1 MKLHIFL
8 LALPLFCIGLAKAQ
22 QTNPKPEVIPSVQ
35 QWEGKTGFFVLSQ
48 NTQIIVDKNFPQ
60 LESYISV
67 FINDLR
73 TEYGIRNQ
81 FKFVQPQSS
90 YIFFTLSSDT
100 SIPEE
105 GYRID
110 IDENITVTASNTKGI
125 FWATRTL
132 LQMLENGGTNLP
144 KGTIN
149 DFPMYSH
156 RGFMLDVGRKFF
168 TIDYLRDY
176 IKILSYYK
184 INEFQIHLN
193 DNGFKV
199 FYNDDWDKT
208 YSAFRLQSDVFP
220 GLAAKDGHYTKD
232 EFRDL
237 QRMGMLYGV
246 NVIPEIDVP
255 AHSLAFTHY
264 KPEIGSDKYGRDHLD
279 LYHPETYKFVDA
291 LYAEYLNGGN
301 PVFVGA
307 DVHIGTDEYDKRE
320 SEKYREFTDRY
331 LKYIQKLG
339 KNVRMWGGLRWLK
352 GETPV
357 HSENVVV
364 NAWSY
369 DWVDPEL
376 SLKDGYKL
384 ISTCDT
390 WLYIV
395 PAAGYYRDFLDE
407 KWLYEEWT
415 PEKVNRKETL
425 AEGTKGLLGGMFAV
439 WNDHCG
445 NGISQQDVHIR
456 TLPAVKVLAEKM
468 WKRNTSVNFDTFK
481 KLSDRMGE
489 APQVNL
495 SGKISSKTNL
505 VMHYALNSKKEKDL
519 SENEYNELQRNKIA
533 INKKD
538 KSLIF
543 KSKESFIK
551 TPILEIGYDYR
562 VDFSLLLLEK
572 TIDGATL
579 FEGHDSK
586 IHIKKEGEQFQIGF
600 SRDGYTYYF
609 AEKFGFGKWYNFGI
623 SGDYKGTS
631 LYVNGKQSERLEG
644 KTHST
649 NNGKNKIYIQ
659 QTLIFPLQYI
669 GSSNQNSFQGRIKN
683 LKINK
688 L

>member
-1 MKLHIFL
+1 MKLQKILFIFSL
-8 LALPLFCIGLAKAQ
+8 LVAISLKAQ
-22 QTNPKPEVIPSVQ
+22 TNSAPQVIPSIQ
-35 QWEGKTGFFVLSQ
+35 QWEGKTGYFTFSE
-48 NTQIIVDKNFPQ
+48 NTPLVVDKNFPQ

-67 FINDLR
+67 FSNDLQSI
-73 TEYGIRNQ
+73 YN
-81 FKFVQPQSS
+81 FKAAVTLAQVKPQSV
-90 YIFFTLSSDT
+90 FFTLSSEAA
-100 SIPEE
+100 IPEE
-105 GYRID
+105 GYRIN
-110 IDENITVTASNTKGI
+110 IDENIIVTASSTKGI

-132 LQMLENGGTNLP
+132 LQMLENGGNRLP
-144 KGTIN
+144 KGIIN

-237 QRMGMLYGV
+237 QKMGMLYGV

-264 KPEIGSDKYGRDHLD
+264 KPEIGSDKYGKDHLD

-291 LYAEYLNGGN
+291 LYAEYLSGEN

-307 DVHIGTDEYDKRE
+307 DVHIGTDEYDKGE

-376 SLKDGYKL
+376 SLKEGYKL

-425 AEGTKGLLGGMFAV
+425 PEGTKGLLGGMFAV

-456 TLPAVKVLAEKM
+456 TLPAVKVLSEKM
-468 WKRNTSVNFDTFK
+468 WKRSTSVNFDTFK

-495 SGKISSKTNL
+495 SGKVTSKTNL

-519 SENEYNELQRNKIA
+519 SENGYNELQRNKIG
-533 INKKD
+533 ISKKD
-538 KSLIF
+538 NSLVF
-543 KSKESFIK
+543 KSEESFIK

-562 VDFSLLLLEK
+562 VDFNLFLSPK
-572 TIDGATL
+572 TIDDAIL
-579 FEGHDSK
+579 FEGRDSK
-586 IHIKKEGEQFQIGF
+586 VIIKKEGNQFQLGF
-600 SRDGYTYYF
+600 NRDGYTYYF
-609 AEKFGFGKWYNFGI
+609 AEKFDFEKWYELGI

-659 QTLIFPLQYI
+659 QTLVFPLQYI
-669 GSSNQNSFQGRIKN
+669 GSSNQKSFQGKIKN
-683 LKINK
+683 LKAIK

>member
-1 MKLHIFL
+1 MKLQKILFIFSL
-8 LALPLFCIGLAKAQ
+8 LVAISLKAQ
-22 QTNPKPEVIPSVQ
+22 TNLAPQVIPSIQ
-35 QWEGKTGFFVLSQ
+35 QWEGKTGYFTFSE
-48 NTQIIVDKNFPQ
+48 NTPLIVDKNFPQ

-67 FINDLR
+67 FSNDLQSL
-73 TEYGIRNQ
+73 YN
-81 FKFVQPQSS
+81 FKAAVTLAQAKPQSV
-90 YIFFTLSSDT
+90 FFTLSSET
-100 SIPEE
+100 AIPEE
-105 GYRID
+105 GYRIN
-110 IDENITVTASNTKGI
+110 IDENIIVTASSTKGI

-132 LQMLENGGTNLP
+132 LQMLENGGSRLP
-144 KGTIN
+144 KGIIN

-237 QRMGMLYGV
+237 QKMGMLYCV

-264 KPEIGSDKYGRDHLD
+264 KPEIGSDKYGKDHLD

-291 LYAEYLNGGN
+291 LYAEYLSGEN

-307 DVHIGTDEYDKRE
+307 DVHIGTDEYDKGE

-376 SLKDGYKL
+376 SLKEGYKL

-425 AEGTKGLLGGMFAV
+425 PEGTKGLLGGMFAV

-456 TLPAVKVLAEKM
+456 TLPAVKVLSEKM
-468 WKRNTSVNFDTFK
+468 WKRNTSANFDTFK

-495 SGKISSKTNL
+495 SGKVASKTNL

-519 SENEYNELQRNKIA
+519 SENGYNELQRNKIG
-533 INKKD
+533 ISKKD
-538 KSLIF
+538 NSLVF
-543 KSKESFIK
+543 KSEESFIK

-562 VDFSLLLLEK
+562 VDFNLFLNPK
-572 TIDGATL
+572 TIDDAIL
-579 FEGHDSK
+579 FEGRDSK
-586 IHIKKEGEQFQIGF
+586 VIIKKEGNQFQIGF

-609 AEKFGFGKWYNFGI
+609 AEKFNFEKWYELGI

-659 QTLIFPLQYI
+659 QTLVFPLQYI
-669 GSSNQNSFQGRIKN
+669 GSSNQKSFQGKIKN
-683 LKINK
+683 LKVIN

>member
-1 MKLHIFL
+1 MKLQKILLIFTL
-8 LALPLFCIGLAKAQ
+8 LVAISLKAQ
-22 QTNPKPEVIPSVQ
+22 TNSAPQVIPSIQ
-35 QWEGKTGFFVLSQ
+35 QWEGKTGYFTFSE
-48 NTQIIVDKNFPQ
+48 NTPLIVDKNFPQ

-67 FINDLR
+67 FSNDLQSL
-73 TEYGIRNQ
+73 YN
-81 FKFVQPQSS
+81 FKAAVTLAQAKPQSV
-90 YIFFTLSSDT
+90 FFTLSSET
-100 SIPEE
+100 AIPEE
-105 GYRID
+105 GYRIN
-110 IDENITVTASNTKGI
+110 IDENIIITASSTKGI

-132 LQMLENGGTNLP
+132 LQMLENGGNRLP
-144 KGTIN
+144 KGIIN

-237 QRMGMLYGV
+237 QKMGMLYGV

-264 KPEIGSDKYGRDHLD
+264 KPEIGSDKYGKDHLD

-291 LYAEYLNGGN
+291 LYAEYLSGEN

-307 DVHIGTDEYDKRE
+307 DVHIGTDEYDKGE

-376 SLKDGYKL
+376 SLKEGYKL

-425 AEGTKGLLGGMFAV
+425 PEGTKGLLGGMFAV

-456 TLPAVKVLAEKM
+456 TLPAVKVLSEKM

-495 SGKISSKTNL
+495 SGKVASKTNL
-505 VMHYALNSKKEKDL
+505 VMHYALNGKKEKDL
-519 SENEYNELQRNKIA
+519 SENGYNELQRNKIG
-533 INKKD
+533 ISKKD
-538 KSLIF
+538 NSLVF
-543 KSKESFIK
+543 KSEESFIK

-562 VDFSLLLLEK
+562 VDFNLFLSPK
-572 TIDGATL
+572 TIDDAIL
-579 FEGHDSK
+579 FEGRDSK
-586 IHIKKEGEQFQIGF
+586 VIIKKEGNQFQLGF
-600 SRDGYTYYF
+600 NRDGYTYYF
-609 AEKFGFGKWYNFGI
+609 AEKFDFEKWYELGI

-659 QTLIFPLQYI
+659 QTLVFPLQYI
-669 GSSNQNSFQGRIKN
+669 GSSNQKSFQGKIKN
-683 LKINK
+683 LKVIK

>member
-1 MKLHIFL
+1 MKLQKILLIFSL
-8 LALPLFCIGLAKAQ
+8 LVAISLRA
-22 QTNPKPEVIPSVQ
+22 QTNPVPQVIPSIQ
-35 QWEGKTGFFVLSQ
+35 QWEGKAGYFTFSE
-48 NTQIIVDKNFPQ
+48 NTPLVVDKNFPQ

-67 FINDLR
+67 FSNDLQSL
-73 TEYGIRNQ
+73 YN
-81 FKFVQPQSS
+81 FKAAVTLAQAKPQSV
-90 YIFFTLSSDT
+90 FFTLSSET
-100 SIPEE
+100 AIPEE
-105 GYRID
+105 GYRIN
-110 IDENITVTASNTKGI
+110 IDENIIVTASNTKGI

-132 LQMLENGGTNLP
+132 LQMLENGGNRLP
-144 KGTIN
+144 KGIIN

-237 QRMGMLYGV
+237 QKMGMLYGV

-264 KPEIGSDKYGRDHLD
+264 KPEIGSDKYGKDHLD

-291 LYAEYLNGGN
+291 LYAEYLSGEN

-307 DVHIGTDEYDKRE
+307 DVHIGTDEYDKGE

-376 SLKDGYKL
+376 SLKEGYKL

-425 AEGTKGLLGGMFAV
+425 PEGTKGLLGGMFAV

-456 TLPAVKVLAEKM
+456 TLPAVKVLSEKM

-481 KLSDRMGE
+481 KLSDQMGE

-495 SGKISSKTNL
+495 SGKVTSKTNL
-505 VMHYALNSKKEKDL
+505 VMHYTLNSKKERDL
-519 SENEYNELQRNKIA
+519 SENGYNELQRNKIG

-538 KSLIF
+538 NSLVF
-543 KSKESFIK
+543 KSEESFIK

-562 VDFSLLLLEK
+562 VDFNLFLSPK
-572 TIDGATL
+572 TIDDAIL
-579 FEGHDSK
+579 FEGRDSK
-586 IHIKKEGEQFQIGF
+586 VIIKKEGNQFQIGF

-609 AEKFGFGKWYNFGI
+609 AEKFDFEKWYELGI

-659 QTLIFPLQYI
+659 QTLVFPLQYI
-669 GSSNQNSFQGRIKN
+669 GSSNQKSFQGKIKN
-683 LKINK
+683 VKVIK

>member
-1 MKLHIFL
+1 MKLQKILFIFSL
-8 LALPLFCIGLAKAQ
+8 LVAISLKAQ
-22 QTNPKPEVIPSVQ
+22 TNSAPQVIPSIQ
-35 QWEGKTGFFVLSQ
+35 QWEGKTGYFTFSE
-48 NTQIIVDKNFPQ
+48 NTPLVVDKNFPQ

-67 FINDLR
+67 FSNDLQSL
-73 TEYGIRNQ
+73 YN
-81 FKFVQPQSS
+81 FKVAVTLAPAKPQSV
-90 YIFFTLSSDT
+90 FFTLSSET
-100 SIPEE
+100 AIPEE
-105 GYRID
+105 GYRIN
-110 IDENITVTASNTKGI
+110 IDENIIVTASSTKGI

-132 LQMLENGGTNLP
+132 LQMLENGGNRLP
-144 KGTIN
+144 KGIID

-237 QRMGMLYGV
+237 QKMGMLYGV

-264 KPEIGSDKYGRDHLD
+264 KPEIGSDKYGKDHLD

-291 LYAEYLNGGN
+291 LYAEYLSGEN

-307 DVHIGTDEYDKRE
+307 DVHIGTDEYDKGE

-376 SLKDGYKL
+376 SLKEGYKL

-425 AEGTKGLLGGMFAV
+425 PEGTKGLLGGMFAV

-456 TLPAVKVLAEKM
+456 TLPAVKVLSEKM

-495 SGKISSKTNL
+495 SGKVASKTNL

-519 SENEYNELQRNKIA
+519 SENGYNELQRNKIG
-533 INKKD
+533 ISKKD
-538 KSLIF
+538 NSLVF
-543 KSKESFIK
+543 KSEESFIK

-562 VDFSLLLLEK
+562 VDFNLFLSPK
-572 TIDGATL
+572 TIDDAIL
-579 FEGHDSK
+579 FEGRDSK
-586 IHIKKEGEQFQIGF
+586 VIIKKEGNQFQLGF
-600 SRDGYTYYF
+600 NRDGYTYYF
-609 AEKFGFGKWYNFGI
+609 AEKFDFEKWYELGI

-659 QTLIFPLQYI
+659 QTLVFPLQHI
-669 GSSNQNSFQGRIKN
+669 GSSNQKSFQGKIKN
-683 LKINK
+683 LKVRK

>member
-1 MKLHIFL
+1 MKLQKILFIFSL
-8 LALPLFCIGLAKAQ
+8 LVAISLKAQ
-22 QTNPKPEVIPSVQ
+22 TNSAPQVIPSIQ
-35 QWEGKTGFFVLSQ
+35 QWEGKTGYFTFSE
-48 NTQIIVDKNFPQ
+48 NTPLVVDKNFPQ

-67 FINDLR
+67 FSNDLQSI
-73 TEYGIRNQ
+73 YN
-81 FKFVQPQSS
+81 FKAAVTLAQVKPQSV
-90 YIFFTLSSDT
+90 FFTLSSEAA
-100 SIPEE
+100 IPEE
-105 GYRID
+105 GYRIN
-110 IDENITVTASNTKGI
+110 IDENIIVTASSTKGI

-132 LQMLENGGTNLP
+132 LQMLENGGNRLP
-144 KGTIN
+144 KGIIN

-237 QRMGMLYGV
+237 QKMGMLYGV

-264 KPEIGSDKYGRDHLD
+264 KPEIGSDKYGKDHLD

-291 LYAEYLNGGN
+291 LYAEYLSGEN

-307 DVHIGTDEYDKRE
+307 DVHIGTDEYDKGE

-376 SLKDGYKL
+376 SLKEGYKL

-425 AEGTKGLLGGMFAV
+425 PEGTKGLLGGMFAV

-456 TLPAVKVLAEKM
+456 TLPAVKVLSEKM

-495 SGKISSKTNL
+495 SGKVTSKTNL

-519 SENEYNELQRNKIA
+519 SENGYDELQRNKIG
-533 INKKD
+533 ISKKD
-538 KSLIF
+538 NSLVF
-543 KSKESFIK
+543 KSEESFIK

-562 VDFSLLLLEK
+562 VDFNLFLNPK
-572 TIDGATL
+572 TVDDAIL
-579 FEGHDSK
+579 FEGRDSK
-586 IHIKKEGEQFQIGF
+586 VIIKKEGNQFQIGF

-609 AEKFGFGKWYNFGI
+609 AEKFDFEKWYELGI

-659 QTLIFPLQYI
+659 QTLVFPLQYI
-669 GSSNQNSFQGRIKN
+669 GSSNQKSFQGKIKN
-683 LKINK
+683 LKAIK

>member
-1 MKLHIFL
+1 MKLQKILFIFSL
-8 LALPLFCIGLAKAQ
+8 LVAISLKAQ
-22 QTNPKPEVIPSVQ
+22 TNSAPQVIPSIQ
-35 QWEGKTGFFVLSQ
+35 QWEGKTGYFTFSE
-48 NTQIIVDKNFPQ
+48 NTPLVVDKNFPQ

-67 FINDLR
+67 FSNDLQSI
-73 TEYGIRNQ
+73 YN
-81 FKFVQPQSS
+81 FKAAVTLAQAKPQSV
-90 YIFFTLSSDT
+90 FFTLSSET
-100 SIPEE
+100 AIPEE
-105 GYRID
+105 GYRIN
-110 IDENITVTASNTKGI
+110 IDENIIVTASSTKGI

-132 LQMLENGGTNLP
+132 LQMLENGGNRLP
-144 KGTIN
+144 KGIIN

-237 QRMGMLYGV
+237 QKMGMLYGV

-264 KPEIGSDKYGRDHLD
+264 KPEIGSDKYGKDHLD

-291 LYAEYLNGGN
+291 LYAEYLSGENH
-301 PVFVGA
+301 VFVGA
-307 DVHIGTDEYDKRE
+307 DVHIGTDEYDKGE

-376 SLKDGYKL
+376 SLKEGYKL

-425 AEGTKGLLGGMFAV
+425 PEGTKGLLGGMFAV

-456 TLPAVKVLAEKM
+456 TLPAVKVLSEKM

-495 SGKISSKTNL
+495 SGKVASKTNL
-505 VMHYALNSKKEKDL
+505 VMHYALNSKKEKDF
-519 SENEYNELQRNKIA
+519 SENGYNELQRNKIG
-533 INKKD
+533 ISKKD
-538 KSLIF
+538 NSLVF
-543 KSKESFIK
+543 KSEESFIK

-562 VDFSLLLLEK
+562 VDFNLFLNPK
-572 TIDGATL
+572 TVDDAIL
-579 FEGHDSK
+579 FEGRDSK
-586 IHIKKEGEQFQIGF
+586 VIIKKEGNQFQIGF

-609 AEKFGFGKWYNFGI
+609 AEKFDFEKWYELGI

-659 QTLIFPLQYI
+659 QTLVFPLQYI
-669 GSSNQNSFQGRIKN
+669 GSSNQKSFQGKIKN
-683 LKINK
+683 LKVIN

>member
-1 MKLHIFL
+1 MKLQKILLIFTL
-8 LALPLFCIGLAKAQ
+8 LVAINLKAQ
-22 QTNPKPEVIPSVQ
+22 TNSAPQVIPSIQ
-35 QWEGKTGFFVLSQ
+35 QWEGKTGYFTFSE
-48 NTQIIVDKNFPQ
+48 NTPLIVDKNFPQ

-67 FINDLR
+67 FSNDLQSL
-73 TEYGIRNQ
+73 YN
-81 FKFVQPQSS
+81 FKAAVTLAQAKPQS
-90 YIFFTLSSDT
+90 IFFTLSSET
-100 SIPEE
+100 AIPEE
-105 GYRID
+105 GYRIN
-110 IDENITVTASNTKGI
+110 IDENIIVTASSTKGI

-132 LQMLENGGTNLP
+132 LQMLENGGNRLP
-144 KGTIN
+144 KGIIN

-220 GLAAKDGHYTKD
+220 GLAAKDGHYTKN

-237 QRMGMLYGV
+237 QKMGMLYGV

-264 KPEIGSDKYGRDHLD
+264 KPEIGSDKYGKDHLD
-279 LYHPETYKFVDA
+279 LYHPGTYKFVDA
-291 LYAEYLNGGN
+291 LYAEYLSGEN

-307 DVHIGTDEYDKRE
+307 DVHIGTDEYDKGE

-357 HSENVVV
+357 HSENVIV

-376 SLKDGYKL
+376 SLKEGYKL

-425 AEGTKGLLGGMFAV
+425 PEGTKGLLGGMFAV

-456 TLPAVKVLAEKM
+456 TLPAVKVLSEKM

-495 SGKISSKTNL
+495 SGKVTSKTNL

-519 SENEYNELQRNKIA
+519 SENGYNELQRNKIG
-533 INKKD
+533 ISKKD
-538 KSLIF
+538 NSLVF
-543 KSKESFIK
+543 KSEESFVK

-562 VDFSLLLLEK
+562 VDFNLFLNPK
-572 TIDGATL
+572 TIDDAIL
-579 FEGHDSK
+579 FEGRDSK
-586 IHIKKEGEQFQIGF
+586 VIIKKEGNQFQIGF

-609 AEKFGFGKWYNFGI
+609 AEKFNFEKWYEFGI

-631 LYVNGKQSERLEG
+631 IYVNGKQSERLEG

-659 QTLIFPLQYI
+659 QTLVFPLQYI
-669 GSSNQNSFQGRIKN
+669 GSSNQKSFQGKIKN
-683 LKINK
+683 LKVIK

>member
-1 MKLHIFL
+1 MKLQKILLIFTL
-8 LALPLFCIGLAKAQ
+8 LVAINLKAQ
-22 QTNPKPEVIPSVQ
+22 TNSAPQVIPSIQ
-35 QWEGKTGFFVLSQ
+35 QWEGKTGYFTFSE
-48 NTQIIVDKNFPQ
+48 NTPLIVDKNFPQ

-67 FINDLR
+67 FSNDLQSL
-73 TEYGIRNQ
+73 YN
-81 FKFVQPQSS
+81 FKAAVTLAQAKPQS
-90 YIFFTLSSDT
+90 IFFTLSSET
-100 SIPEE
+100 AIPEE
-105 GYRID
+105 GYRIN
-110 IDENITVTASNTKGI
+110 IDENIIVTASSTKGI

-132 LQMLENGGTNLP
+132 LQMLENGGNRLP
-144 KGTIN
+144 KGIIN

-220 GLAAKDGHYTKD
+220 GLAAKDGHYTKN

-237 QRMGMLYGV
+237 QKMGMLYGV

-264 KPEIGSDKYGRDHLD
+264 KPEIGSDKYGKDHLD
-279 LYHPETYKFVDA
+279 LYHPGTYKFVDA
-291 LYAEYLNGGN
+291 LYAEYLSGEN

-307 DVHIGTDEYDKRE
+307 DVHIGTDEYDKGE

-357 HSENVVV
+357 HSENVIV

-376 SLKDGYKL
+376 SLKEGYKL

-425 AEGTKGLLGGMFAV
+425 PEGTKGLLGGMFAV

-456 TLPAVKVLAEKM
+456 TLPAVKVLSEKM

-495 SGKISSKTNL
+495 SGKVTSKTNL

-519 SENEYNELQRNKIA
+519 SENGYNELQRNKIG
-533 INKKD
+533 ISKKD
-538 KSLIF
+538 NSLVF
-543 KSKESFIK
+543 KSEESFVK

-562 VDFSLLLLEK
+562 VDFNLFLNPK
-572 TIDGATL
+572 TIDDAIL
-579 FEGHDSK
+579 FEGRDSK
-586 IHIKKEGEQFQIGF
+586 VIIKKK
-600 SRDGYTYYF
+600 
-609 AEKFGFGKWYNFGI
+609 AI
-623 SGDYKGTS
+623 SSK
-631 LYVNGKQSERLEG
+631 
-644 KTHST
+644 
-649 NNGKNKIYIQ
+649 
-659 QTLIFPLQYI
+659 
-669 GSSNQNSFQGRIKN
+669 
-683 LKINK
+683 
-688 L
+688 

>member
-1 MKLHIFL
+1 MKLQKILLIFVL
-8 LALPLFCIGLAKAQ
+8 LVAISLKAQ
-22 QTNPKPEVIPSVQ
+22 INSVPQVIPSIQ
-35 QWEGKTGFFVLSQ
+35 QWEGKTGYFTFSE
-48 NTQIIVDKNFPQ
+48 NTPLIVDKNFPQ

-67 FINDLR
+67 FSNDLQSL
-73 TEYGIRNQ
+73 YN
-81 FKFVQPQSS
+81 FKAEITLAQAKPQSV
-90 YIFFTLSSDT
+90 FFTLSSET
-100 SIPEE
+100 AIPEE
-105 GYRID
+105 GYRIN
-110 IDENITVTASNTKGI
+110 IDENIIITASSTKGI

-132 LQMLENGGTNLP
+132 LQMLENGGNRLP
-144 KGTIN
+144 KGIIN

-220 GLAAKDGHYTKD
+220 ELAAKDGHYTKD

-237 QRMGMLYGV
+237 QKMGMFYGV

-264 KPEIGSDKYGRDHLD
+264 KPEIGSDKYGKDHLD

-291 LYAEYLNGGN
+291 LYAEYLSGEN

-307 DVHIGTDEYDKRE
+307 DVHIGTDEYDKGE

-376 SLKDGYKL
+376 SLKEGYKL

-425 AEGTKGLLGGMFAV
+425 PEGTKGLLGGMFAV

-456 TLPAVKVLAEKM
+456 TLPAVKVLSEKM

-495 SGKISSKTNL
+495 SGKVASRTNL

-519 SENEYNELQRNKIA
+519 SENGYNELQRNKIG
-533 INKKD
+533 ISKKD
-538 KSLIF
+538 NSLVF
-543 KSKESFIK
+543 KSEESFIK

-562 VDFSLLLLEK
+562 VDFNLFLSPK
-572 TIDGATL
+572 TIDDAIL
-579 FEGHDSK
+579 FEGRDSK
-586 IHIKKEGEQFQIGF
+586 VIIKKEGNQFQLGF
-600 SRDGYTYYF
+600 NRDGYTYYF
-609 AEKFGFGKWYNFGI
+609 AEKFDFEKWYELGI

-659 QTLIFPLQYI
+659 QTLVFPLQYI
-669 GSSNQNSFQGRIKN
+669 GSSNQKSFQGKIKN
-683 LKINK
+683 LKAIK

>member
-1 MKLHIFL
+1 MKLQKILFIFSL
-8 LALPLFCIGLAKAQ
+8 LVAISLKAQ
-22 QTNPKPEVIPSVQ
+22 TNLAPQVIPSIQ
-35 QWEGKTGFFVLSQ
+35 QWEGKTGYFTFSE
-48 NTQIIVDKNFPQ
+48 NTPLIVDKNFPQ

-67 FINDLR
+67 FSNDLQSLYNFR
-73 TEYGIRNQ
+73 TAVTLAQ
-81 FKFVQPQSS
+81 AKPQS
-90 YIFFTLSSDT
+90 IFFTLSSET
-100 SIPEE
+100 AIPEE
-105 GYRID
+105 GYRIN
-110 IDENITVTASNTKGI
+110 IDENIIVTASSTKGI

-132 LQMLENGGTNLP
+132 LQMLENGGNRLP
-144 KGTIN
+144 KGIIN

-237 QRMGMLYGV
+237 QKMGMLYGV

-291 LYAEYLNGGN
+291 LYAEYLSGEN

-307 DVHIGTDEYDKRE
+307 DVHIGTDEYDKGE

-369 DWVDPEL
+369 DWVNPEL
-376 SLKDGYKL
+376 SLKEGYKL

-425 AEGTKGLLGGMFAV
+425 PEGTKGLLGGMFAV

-456 TLPAVKVLAEKM
+456 TLPAVKVLSEKM

-495 SGKISSKTNL
+495 SGKVTSKTNL
-505 VMHYALNSKKEKDL
+505 VIHYALNSKKERDL
-519 SENEYNELQRNKIA
+519 SENGYNELQQNKIG
-533 INKKD
+533 ISKKD
-538 KSLIF
+538 NSLVF
-543 KSKESFIK
+543 KSEESFIK

-562 VDFSLLLLEK
+562 VDFNLFLNPK
-572 TIDGATL
+572 TIDDAIL
-579 FEGHDSK
+579 FEGRDSK
-586 IHIKKEGEQFQIGF
+586 VIIKKERNQFQIGF

-609 AEKFGFGKWYNFGI
+609 AEKFDFEKWYELGI

-644 KTHST
+644 KTYST

-659 QTLIFPLQYI
+659 QTLVFPLQYI
-669 GSSNQNSFQGRIKN
+669 GSSNQKSFQGKIKN
-683 LKINK
+683 LKVIK

>member
-1 MKLHIFL
+1 MKLQKILLIFSL
-8 LALPLFCIGLAKAQ
+8 LVAISLKAQ
-22 QTNPKPEVIPSVQ
+22 TNSAPQVIPSIQ
-35 QWEGKTGFFVLSQ
+35 QWEGKTGYFTFSE
-48 NTQIIVDKNFPQ
+48 NTPLIVDKNFPQ

-67 FINDLR
+67 FSNDLQSL
-73 TEYGIRNQ
+73 YN
-81 FKFVQPQSS
+81 FKTAVTLAQAKPQS
-90 YIFFTLSSDT
+90 IFFTLSSET
-100 SIPEE
+100 AIPEE
-105 GYRID
+105 GYRIN
-110 IDENITVTASNTKGI
+110 IDENIIVTASSTKGI

-132 LQMLENGGTNLP
+132 LQMLENGGNLLP
-144 KGTIN
+144 KGIIN

-237 QRMGMLYGV
+237 QKMGMLYGV

-264 KPEIGSDKYGRDHLD
+264 KPEIGSDKYGKDHLD
-279 LYHPETYKFVDA
+279 LYNPETYKFVNA
-291 LYAEYLNGGN
+291 LYAEYLSGEN

-307 DVHIGTDEYDKRE
+307 DVHIGTDEYDKGE

-376 SLKDGYKL
+376 SLKEGYKL

-425 AEGTKGLLGGMFAV
+425 PEGTKGLLGGMFAV

-456 TLPAVKVLAEKM
+456 TLPAVKVLSEKM

-489 APQVNL
+489 APHVNL
-495 SGKISSKTNL
+495 SGKVASKTNL

-519 SENEYNELQRNKIA
+519 SENGYNELQRNKIG
-533 INKKD
+533 ISKKD
-538 KSLIF
+538 NSLVF

-562 VDFSLLLLEK
+562 VDFNLFLNPK
-572 TIDGATL
+572 TIDDAIL
-579 FEGHDSK
+579 FEGRDSK
-586 IHIKKEGEQFQIGF
+586 VIIKKEGNQFQIGF

-609 AEKFGFGKWYNFGI
+609 AEKFDFEKWYELGI

-659 QTLIFPLQYI
+659 QTLVFPLQYI
-669 GSSNQNSFQGRIKN
+669 GSSNQKSFQGKIKN
-683 LKINK
+683 VKVIK

>member
-1 MKLHIFL
+1 MKLQKILLIFVL
-8 LALPLFCIGLAKAQ
+8 LVAISLKAQ
-22 QTNPKPEVIPSVQ
+22 TNSAPQVIPSIQ
-35 QWEGKTGFFVLSQ
+35 QWEGKTGYFTFSE
-48 NTQIIVDKNFPQ
+48 NTPLIVDKNFPQ

-67 FINDLR
+67 FSNDLQSL
-73 TEYGIRNQ
+73 YN
-81 FKFVQPQSS
+81 FKAAVTLAQAKPQS
-90 YIFFTLSSDT
+90 IFFTLSSKT
-100 SIPEE
+100 TIPEE
-105 GYRID
+105 GYRIN
-110 IDENITVTASNTKGI
+110 IDENIIVTASSTKGI

-132 LQMLENGGTNLP
+132 LQMLENGGNRIP
-144 KGTIN
+144 KGIIN

-208 YSAFRLQSDVFP
+208 YSAFRLQSDIFP
-220 GLAAKDGHYTKD
+220 GLAAKNGHYTKD

-237 QRMGMLYGV
+237 QKMGMLYGV

-264 KPEIGSDKYGRDHLD
+264 KPEIGSDKYGKDHLD

-291 LYAEYLNGGN
+291 LYAEYLSGEN

-307 DVHIGTDEYDKRE
+307 DVHIGTDEYDKGE

-376 SLKDGYKL
+376 SLKEGYKL

-425 AEGTKGLLGGMFAV
+425 PEGTKGLLGGMFAV

-456 TLPAVKVLAEKM
+456 TLPAVKVLSEKM

-495 SGKISSKTNL
+495 SGKVASKTNL

-519 SENEYNELQRNKIA
+519 SENGYNELQRNKIG
-533 INKKD
+533 ISKKD
-538 KSLIF
+538 NSLVF
-543 KSKESFIK
+543 KSEESFIK

-562 VDFSLLLLEK
+562 VDFNLFLSPK
-572 TIDGATL
+572 TIDDTIL
-579 FEGHDSK
+579 FEGRNSK
-586 IHIKKEGEQFQIGF
+586 VIIKKEGNQFQIGF

-609 AEKFGFGKWYNFGI
+609 AEKFNFEKWYELGI

-659 QTLIFPLQYI
+659 QTLVFPLQYI
-669 GSSNQNSFQGRIKN
+669 GSSNQKSFQGKVKN
-683 LKINK
+683 LKVIK

>member
-1 MKLHIFL
+1 MKLQKILLIFSL
-8 LALPLFCIGLAKAQ
+8 LVAISLKAQ
-22 QTNPKPEVIPSVQ
+22 TNSAPQVIPSIQ
-35 QWEGKTGFFVLSQ
+35 QWEGKTGYFTFSE
-48 NTQIIVDKNFPQ
+48 NTPLVVDKNFPQ

-67 FINDLR
+67 FSNDLQSI
-73 TEYGIRNQ
+73 YN
-81 FKFVQPQSS
+81 FKAAVTLAQAKPQSV
-90 YIFFTLSSDT
+90 FFTLSSET
-100 SIPEE
+100 AIPEE
-105 GYRID
+105 GYRIN
-110 IDENITVTASNTKGI
+110 IDENIIVTASSIKGI

-132 LQMLENGGTNLP
+132 LQMLENGGNRLP
-144 KGTIN
+144 KGIIN

-237 QRMGMLYGV
+237 QKMGMLYGV

-264 KPEIGSDKYGRDHLD
+264 KPEIGSDKYGKDHLD

-291 LYAEYLNGGN
+291 LYAEYLSGEN

-307 DVHIGTDEYDKRE
+307 DVHIGTDEYDKGE

-376 SLKDGYKL
+376 SLKEGYKL

-425 AEGTKGLLGGMFAV
+425 PEGTKGLLGGMFAV

-456 TLPAVKVLAEKM
+456 TLPAVKVLSEKM

-481 KLSDRMGE
+481 KLSDQMGE

-495 SGKISSKTNL
+495 SGKVASKTNL

-519 SENEYNELQRNKIA
+519 SENGYNELQRNKID
-533 INKKD
+533 ISKKD
-538 KSLIF
+538 NSLVF
-543 KSKESFIK
+543 KSEESFIK

-562 VDFSLLLLEK
+562 VDFNLFLSPK
-572 TIDGATL
+572 TTDDAIL
-579 FEGHDSK
+579 FEGRDSK
-586 IHIKKEGEQFQIGF
+586 VIIKKEGNQFQLGF
-600 SRDGYTYYF
+600 NRDGYTYYF
-609 AEKFGFGKWYNFGI
+609 AEKFNFEKWYELGI

-659 QTLIFPLQYI
+659 QTLVFPLQHI
-669 GSSNQNSFQGRIKN
+669 GSSNQKSFQGKIKN
-683 LKINK
+683 LKVIK

>member
-1 MKLHIFL
+1 MKLQKILFIFSL
-8 LALPLFCIGLAKAQ
+8 LVAISLKAQ
-22 QTNPKPEVIPSVQ
+22 TNSAPQVIPSIQ
-35 QWEGKTGFFVLSQ
+35 QWEGKTGYFTFSE
-48 NTQIIVDKNFPQ
+48 NTPLVVDKNFPQ

-67 FINDLR
+67 FSNDLQSI
-73 TEYGIRNQ
+73 YN
-81 FKFVQPQSS
+81 FKAAVTLAQVKPQSV
-90 YIFFTLSSDT
+90 FFTLSSEAA
-100 SIPEE
+100 IPEE
-105 GYRID
+105 GYRIN
-110 IDENITVTASNTKGI
+110 IDENIIVTASSTKGI

-132 LQMLENGGTNLP
+132 LQMLENGGNRIP
-144 KGTIN
+144 KGIIN

-237 QRMGMLYGV
+237 QKMGMLYGV

-264 KPEIGSDKYGRDHLD
+264 KPEIGSDKYGKDHLD

-291 LYAEYLNGGN
+291 LYAEYLSREN

-307 DVHIGTDEYDKRE
+307 DVHIGTDEYDKGE

-376 SLKDGYKL
+376 SLKEGYKL

-425 AEGTKGLLGGMFAV
+425 PEGTKGLLGGMFAV

-456 TLPAVKVLAEKM
+456 TLPAVKVLSEKM

-495 SGKISSKTNL
+495 SGKVASKTNL

-519 SENEYNELQRNKIA
+519 SENGYNELQRNKIG
-533 INKKD
+533 ISKKD
-538 KSLIF
+538 NSLVF

-562 VDFSLLLLEK
+562 VDFNLFLNPK
-572 TIDGATL
+572 TIDDAIL
-579 FEGHDSK
+579 FEGRDSK
-586 IHIKKEGEQFQIGF
+586 VIIKKEGNQFQIGF
-600 SRDGYTYYF
+600 CRDGYTYYF
-609 AEKFGFGKWYNFGI
+609 AEKFDFEKWYELGI

-631 LYVNGKQSERLEG
+631 LYVDGKQSERLEG

-659 QTLIFPLQYI
+659 QTLVFPLQYI
-669 GSSNQNSFQGRIKN
+669 GSSNQKSFQGKVKN
-683 LKINK
+683 LKVIK